1 MTVIINDVDITN
13 FIAYNG
19 LKWQRNDVDD
29 PDTGR
34 DMSGTMHRGRVSTK
48 IRLDITCR
56 PLYANELRT
65 LLNLIYPEFVSV
77 MYDDPMQGRVVKT
90 MYSNNNPAAYQG
102 KNKDGREVWTGV
114 TFPLIER

>member
-1 MTVIINDVDITN
+1 MTVIINGTDVTN
-13 FIAYNG
+13 YIGYNG
-19 LKWQRNDVDD
+19 LKWQRNDIDS
-29 PDTGR
+29 PNTGR

-56 PLYANELRT
+56 PLYAGELRT
-65 LLNLIYPEFVSV
+65 LLNLIYQEYVTV
-77 MYDDPMQGRVVKT
+77 TYDDPMEGTVVKT

-102 KNKDGREVWTGV
+102 KNTDGREVWTGV

>member
-1 MTVIINDVDITN
+1 MRVIVDGTDITN
-13 FIAYNG
+13 YIGYNG
-19 LKWQRNDVDD
+19 LKWQRNDIDS
-29 PDTGR
+29 PNTGR

-56 PLYANELRT
+56 PLYARELMV
-65 LLNLIYPEFVSV
+65 LLNLIYPEYVTV
-77 MYDDPMQGRVVKT
+77 TYDDPMEGSVTKI

-102 KNKDGREVWTGV
+102 MNKDGREVWTGV